1 MLFQSEDRVKRLLD
15 ESNEQK
21 IVIRQKEREI
31 HHLSEQVIKL
41 NEEVIAKEREFK
53 LREFEL

>member
-1 MLFQSEDRVKRLLD
+1 MLFKSEDRVKRLLD